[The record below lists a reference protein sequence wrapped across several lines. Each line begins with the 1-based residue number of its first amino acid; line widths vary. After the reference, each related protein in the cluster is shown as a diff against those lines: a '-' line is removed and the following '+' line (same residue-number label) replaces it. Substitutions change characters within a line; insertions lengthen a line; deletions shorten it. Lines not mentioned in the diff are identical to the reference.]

1 MDGRVVDI
9 HYDHVAFMLLN
20 MPYMV
25 GENTH
30 RYYSTCLTVCVVMS
44 LEYHTVG
51 KFRGYLNFVNFVV
64 GLKSGNLPLP
74 NLYRSP

>member
-1 MDGRVVDI
+1 MDGWVVDI

-44 LEYHTVG
+44 LEYRMVS
-51 KFRGYLNFVNFVV
+51 KF
-64 GLKSGNLPLP
+64 
-74 NLYRSP
+74 